1 VESNNSPNSE
11 TRSPLETDSQP
22 RPVSYVALGPFTR
35 DYQIGARGE
44 LFFEVGGPGVL
55 GGGAAWAMASMR
67 IWARRVGVVS
77 RISPTYPSSWIHRIE
92 SAGIDTRGLRMMNDV
107 PAELVFGR
115 YFENGNREAY
125 NPLTVFPVMSLPVSE
140 EARHWGAL
148 DLASQVEVIRQ
159 LSPTVKDIP
168 EDYFRARAFHIA
180 PMPWPLQIPF
190 VQRLR
195 EHSILIT
202 LDPGPHYIKS
212 VSTDELAGLL
222 ANVDV
227 FMPSEGEVY
236 SHFGTGANLED
247 CARQLAH
254 LGPPVVV
261 IKRGTQGSI
270 VYERETERVY
280 RIPIYP
286 ARTTD
291 ATGAGDAYCGGFLVG
306 LIETD
311 DLLAAA
317 RYGTV
322 SASFAVESL
331 GALQLLDIE
340 RSTAQERLNWFE
352 KQMS

>member
-1 VESNNSPNSE
+1 M
-11 TRSPLETDSQP
+11 ETDSQP
-22 RPVSYVALGPFTR
+22 SPISYVALGPFTR
-35 DYQIGARGE
+35 DYQIGAKGE

-67 IWARRVGVVS
+67 IWQHRVGVVS
-77 RISPTYPSSWIHRIE
+77 RITPTFPSSWIRRIE
-92 SAGIDTRGLRMMNDV
+92 SAGIDTRGLRIMNDV

-115 YFENGNREAY
+115 YFENGDREAY
-125 NPLTVFPVMSLPVSE
+125 NPLTAFPAMGLPVSE
-140 EARHWGAL
+140 EASQWGSLDFAL
-148 DLASQVEVIRQ
+148 QVEVIRQ
-159 LSPTVKDIP
+159 LSPTVEDIP

-180 PMPWPLQIPF
+180 PMPWPLQIPI

-202 LDPGPHYIKS
+202 LDPGPHYMRT
-212 VSTDELAGLL
+212 VSTDELAELL

-236 SHFGTGANLED
+236 SHFGAGANLVE
-247 CARQLAH
+247 CAAQLAR
-254 LGPPVVV
+254 LGPPLVV
-261 IKRGTQGSI
+261 IKLGTQGSI
-270 VYERETERVY
+270 VYERATERVY
-280 RIPIYP
+280 RIPIYH

-306 LIETD
+306 WSEKG
-311 DLLAAA
+311 DLLTAA

-340 RSTAQERLNWFE
+340 RITAQERLDWLE
-352 KQMS
+352 RHMAIQ

>member
-1 VESNNSPNSE
+1 M
-11 TRSPLETDSQP
+11 RSLLEPDSQSSA
-22 RPVSYVALGPFTR
+22 VSYVAIGPFTR
-35 DYQIGARGE
+35 DYQIGARDE

-55 GGGAAWAMASMR
+55 GGGAAWAMASMSL
-67 IWARRVGVVS
+67 WDRRVGVVS
-77 RISPTYPSSWIHRIE
+77 RISPTYPESWIRQIE
-92 SAGIDTRGLRMMNDV
+92 LAGIDTRGLGMMPDV

-115 YFENGNREAY
+115 YFENGEREAY
-125 NPLTVFPVMSLPVSE
+125 NPLTVFQERGLPVSE
-140 EARHWGAL
+140 EARQWGLL
-148 DLASQVEVIRQ
+148 DFDSQVEVIRQ
-159 LSPTVKDIP
+159 LSPTVQDIP
-168 EDYFRARAFHIA
+168 QEYLSARAFHIA

-195 EHSILIT
+195 EHSIFIT
-202 LDPGPHYIKS
+202 LDPGPHYMRS

-236 SHFGTGANLED
+236 SHFGLNANLED

-254 LGPPVVV
+254 MGAPVVV

-270 VYERETERVY
+270 VYERATERVH

-291 ATGAGDAYCGGFLVG
+291 ATGAGDSYCGGFLVG
-306 LIETD
+306 LIETG
-311 DLLAAA
+311 DLQIAA

-322 SASFAVESL
+322 SASFAVESW
-331 GALQLLDIE
+331 GALPLLDIE
-340 RSTAQERLNWFE
+340 PSTVQERLRWLE
-352 KQMS
+352 SHTTIQ